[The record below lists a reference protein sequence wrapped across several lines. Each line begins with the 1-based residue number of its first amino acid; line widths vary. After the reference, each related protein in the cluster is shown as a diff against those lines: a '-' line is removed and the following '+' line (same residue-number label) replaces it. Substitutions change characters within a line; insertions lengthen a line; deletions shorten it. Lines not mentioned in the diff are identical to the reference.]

1 MQIDAYRTKKSLPLC
16 CKHIINLNQ
25 NKMKKTLFLLLAL
38 MMGSVAMAQDFDFC
52 IGPKIGYQTA
62 KLSYKK
68 ADINHDFR
76 NSFTIGLFGR
86 VQIGNLYVQPEL
98 LYFRAQNDFSLD
110 FSNQSTS
117 FLGFDPNVS
126 LTLNTMNLQV
136 PIMIGYQVLDLKI
149 AKLRVQ
155 AGPTAN
161 FVLKDTTLLN
171 AGLDNTTTEAPQFD
185 INKVNWGLQAG
196 IGADVLGFTIDINYN
211 FGLSKVFKPGLI
223 ENNPFSNYVGP
234 DNIDKTKQNLF
245 MVTLGY
251 KFL

>member
-1 MQIDAYRTKKSLPLC
+1 
-16 CKHIINLNQ
+16 
-25 NKMKKTLFLLLAL
+25 MKKTLILLLAL

-62 KLSYKK
+62 KLSYDKSEVVHSLK
-68 ADINHDFR
+68 NNLTVGA
-76 NSFTIGLFGR
+76 FGR

-98 LYFRAQNDFSLD
+98 LWFRTENDFNWTL
-110 FSNQSTS
+110 SNESTS

-149 AKLRVQ
+149 AKFRVQ

-161 FVLKDTTLLN
+161 FVLKDTQIF
-171 AGLDNTTTEAPQFD
+171 EANFDELATAKPEFD

-211 FGLSKVFKPGLI
+211 FGLSKVFKPGLF
-223 ENNPFSNYVGP
+223 ENNPISNYVGP
-234 DNIDKTKQNLF
+234 DNIVKTKQNLF